1 MYIIASKDFTHEQ
14 NNAMDKN
21 KCVYSL
27 YKMDPYVSDPLVC
40 VQLNLPCCQFF
51 SHQIYWLSI
60 RPWWNRF
67 WLLSFDIPMFTR
79 HQRSHEI
86 TNIFSN
92 SNWNL
97 QTTFAALLNKE
108 SLYILHLLKKTRKLY
123 SKSIYITPFLTY
135 IWSHFTILKCEKHM
149 PCKRL

>member
-51 SHQIYWLSI
+51 SHQIY
-60 RPWWNRF
+60 
-67 WLLSFDIPMFTR
+67 
-79 HQRSHEI
+79 
-86 TNIFSN
+86 
-92 SNWNL
+92 
-97 QTTFAALLNKE
+97 
-108 SLYILHLLKKTRKLY
+108 
-123 SKSIYITPFLTY
+123 
-135 IWSHFTILKCEKHM
+135 
-149 PCKRL
+149 